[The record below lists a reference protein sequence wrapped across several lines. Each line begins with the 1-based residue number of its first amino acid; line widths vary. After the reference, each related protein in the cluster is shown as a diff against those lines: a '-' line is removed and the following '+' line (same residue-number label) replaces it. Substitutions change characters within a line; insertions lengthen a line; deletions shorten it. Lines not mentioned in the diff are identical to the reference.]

1 MANENK
7 NDVKEVQ
14 KLPTTAELLA
24 EIQLRKL
31 QKEEAAEAEAVSQQ
45 KAAKEAGL
53 RAVREGEQKKKLDQ
67 DACHHQKPNGA
78 PSIAGQRLHS
88 HKNQFICL
96 FCQKEWIDGAL
107 PAHLRIDSNLI
118 GGPNF

>member
-7 NDVKEVQ
+7 NEPKEVQ

-24 EIQLRKL
+24 EIQLRRL
-31 QKEEAAEAEAVSQQ
+31 QKEEAAEVEAAQQQ

-53 RAVREGEQKKKLDQ
+53 RAVKEGMEKKKQDQ

>member
-1 MANENK
+1 MANDNK

-31 QKEEAAEAEAVSQQ
+31 QKEEAAEAETIAQA
-45 KAAKEAGL
+45 KAAKESGL
-53 RAVREGEQKKKLDQ
+53 RDVRIGIEKKATDQ
-67 DACHHQKPNGA
+67 AACHHQKPNGA

-88 HKNQFICL
+88 RKNQFICL